1 MASIRRRGRAKR
13 NVWVVDYRD
22 GAGVRRRITAAT
34 REAAEDLLAEKIREG
49 RQPSPAAADREIT
62 LAAYAERWLGQVS
75 VDLRGYTPT
84 SYKETLDRYILP
96 VLGRVKVRALHR
108 GMLKDLLA
116 QRRAQGLSKNTVR
129 LVRSVLSVLL
139 GDAVD
144 DGIILTNPA
153 LQMGRRRRKRAD
165 SLTQTERLRK
175 IRPMSSAQLATFLA
189 VARRAEHRRFH
200 PLFLTLARA
209 GLRPGEAFGLQS
221 DDVEPGRAHAPHR
234 AQLVARQARHDE
246 DRRV

>member
-22 GAGVRRRITAAT
+22 GAGSPAHHRPDPGNRRGSPS
-34 REAAEDLLAEKIREG
+34 DKIRES
-49 RQPSPAAADREIT
+49 RQATPAAADREIT
-62 LAAYAERWLGQVS
+62 LAAYAERWLAQVS

-84 SYKETLDRYILP
+84 SYGETLDRYILP

-108 GMLKDLLA
+108 GLLKDLLA

-129 LVRSVLSVLL
+129 LIRAVLSVLL

-144 DGIILTNPA
+144 DGIILMNPV

-165 SLTQTERLRK
+165 SLTQTERLKK
-175 IRPMSSAQLATFLA
+175 IRPMSAEQLATFLA
-189 VARRAEHRRFH
+189 VARRPEYRRLH

-209 GLRPGEAFGLQS
+209 GLRPGEAFGLQW
-221 DDVEPGRAHAPHR
+221 DDVDLVERTLHIERSYSRASST
-234 AQLVARQARHDE
+234 
-246 DRRV
+246 